1 MRAQPLPNRPA
12 LAVAAAGKQWLCV
25 GDLHIGLESEMKSKG
40 VHMPSQTE
48 RMIAELEEIAPGYEG
63 IIILGDVKHRVPGT
77 SRQELAELPSFFRR
91 LLQSYGQVDV
101 VRGNHDTDI
110 AELLPPGVKV
120 HPSSGMIL
128 DGIGFVH
135 GHTWPG
141 NDVMAAP
148 LLVMGHNHPAVIF
161 EDGLGN
167 NMSEKCWMRCRFKS
181 GDGRY
186 LTVPQEAVIVPPFNR
201 CLGGSPVN
209 LERPRLLG
217 PLFKNEL
224 IDLDDADLYLMDGVY
239 LGKVR
244 DLRVRRQRHFRLQ
257 DEDGSSPGAPRSR
270 TGRPFLR
277 RRSL

>member
-1 MRAQPLPNRPA
+1 MRAQPLPGRPA
-12 LAVAAAGKQWLCV
+12 LTVAADGIEWLCV
-25 GDLHIGLESEMKSKG
+25 GDLHIGLESEMRSKG

-48 RMIAELEEIAPGYEG
+48 RMIAELVELAPAYGG

-91 LLQSYGQVDV
+91 LLAAYGKVHV

-110 AELLPPGVKV
+110 SEILPAGVEV
-120 HPSSGMIL
+120 HPASGMVM

-141 NDVMAAP
+141 NEVMAQP

-167 NMSEKCWMRCRFKS
+167 NMSEKCWMRCRFRS

-186 LTVPQEAVIVPPFNR
+186 LTLPEEAIIVPPFNR

-209 LERPRLLG
+209 LEKPRLLG

-224 IDLDDADLYLMDGVY
+224 VDLDDADLYLMDGVY

-244 DLRVRRQRHFRLQ
+244 DLRVRRQRHFRLE
-257 DEDGSSPGAPRSR
+257 EDGSSPEAPRSR
-270 TGRPFLR
+270 NGRPYLR
-277 RRSL
+277 RRSQ